1 VVKTRDTTE
10 SADAVKPAGQP
21 RPQRG
26 SGRGV
31 AATARRREGEEMRV
45 LQMLEQGKIT
55 PQDAAD
61 LIAALQGSS
70 SPHFDEPDDEE
81 PPVFT

>member
-1 VVKTRDTTE
+1 
-10 SADAVKPAGQP
+10 
-21 RPQRG
+21 
-26 SGRGV
+26 
-31 AATARRREGEEMRV
+31 MRV

-70 SPHFDEPDDEE
+70 QPQFDDDDEE
-81 PPVFT
+81 STLFT

>member
-1 VVKTRDTTE
+1 
-10 SADAVKPAGQP
+10 
-21 RPQRG
+21 
-26 SGRGV
+26 
-31 AATARRREGEEMRV
+31 MRV

-70 SPHFDEPDDEE
+70 APIFDEPDDE
-81 PPVFT
+81 PGVYQS